1 MKQPLIV
8 YHFGS
13 KEGLWQAA
21 VEEVWRRMES
31 TLRQHAARR
40 GLAVDAEAP
49 LAVEDRE
56 TLRIVLRSF
65 LASVAEHP
73 EYLRIHLREGC
84 HAGPRLEWLLDH
96 HTRRD
101 YRMGLALVEAAQ
113 ARGILP
119 PLPAPHLI
127 YILIG
132 ALTFVFAVEASAQQQ
147 AGFDPRS
154 ETFLDAHVDAVL
166 WLLAP
171 EHREAAGPTGARPV

>member
-1 MKQPLIV
+1 M
-8 YHFGS
+8 
-13 KEGLWQAA
+13 
-21 VEEVWRRMES
+21 EEVWRRMES

-40 GLAVDAEAP
+40 GLAVAPEQP

-84 HAGPRLEWLLDH
+84 HAGPRLEWLLDR

-119 PLPAPHLI
+119 ALPPSHLI

-132 ALTFVFAVEASAQQQ
+132 ALTFVFAVEASAQHQ
-147 AGFDPRS
+147 AGFDLHS
-154 ETFLDAHVDAVL
+154 EAFLDAHVDAVL
-166 WLLAP
+166 ALLAP
-171 EHREAAGPTGARPV
+171 EHLDAARPPGARPA